1 MGLQSSTLFQLD
13 SGSGVPFYRQIQD
26 QILAAIATGALAA
39 GDRLPTVRS
48 LAVDLQVNPNT
59 VARAYKE
66 LEIRNVLT
74 TQQGTGTF
82 VSRKE
87 VSRDELERQRQ
98 LDQLMDEFLARAT
111 RQGFDV
117 RDILRAIEER
127 TDSDQHPA
135 SQTRHRP
142 DNQI

>member
-1 MGLQSSTLFQLD
+1 MAQKTRTLFQLD

-26 QILAAIATGALAA
+26 QILAAIATGVLGA

-48 LAVDLQVNPNT
+48 LAVDLQINPNT

-66 LEIRNVLT
+66 LEIRDALT

-87 VSRDELERQRQ
+87 VSRDEIERQRQ

-117 RDILRAIEER
+117 RDIQLAIEER
-127 TDSDQHPA
+127 VDSHQ
-135 SQTRHRP
+135 SQTSQTPERP
-142 DNQI
+142 DYES